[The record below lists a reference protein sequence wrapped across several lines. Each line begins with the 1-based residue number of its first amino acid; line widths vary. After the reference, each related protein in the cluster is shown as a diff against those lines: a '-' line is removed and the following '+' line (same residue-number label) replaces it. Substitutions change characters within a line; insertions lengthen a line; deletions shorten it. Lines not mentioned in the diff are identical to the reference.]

1 MGLLM
6 TGASSEI
13 CRSLRKLVDCPVHQ
27 LRRDTWDMADLNHA
41 DNLAPVFKRHDHLV
55 IAHAAYETAPF
66 LSRTQA
72 DLEQSFTVNCLSVV
86 RLCER
91 ALEVNPS
98 VRICIIGSASATK
111 GSWDIAY
118 WLAKASLHAYVRERQ
133 VSPGQQLV
141 CVAPSGIECGMTLR
155 RPETEIAELKQ
166 SHPKQRLVT
175 AREVAS
181 LIHHLLFA
189 DSGYVTNTVVE
200 MNGGQFARRFVG
212 N

>member
-6 TGASSEI
+6 TGVGSEI
-13 CRSLRKLVDCPVHQ
+13 CHALGRLVSCPVV
-27 LRRDTWDMADLNHA
+27 RIARADCDMG
-41 DNLAPVFKRHDHLV
+41 
-55 IAHAAYETAPF
+55 
-66 LSRTQA
+66 
-72 DLEQSFTVNCLSVV
+72 DLEQVDNLEPLLAQHDRLLVAHGTVCTEPFLKRSQSDLEAEFAVNCLSVV

-98 VRICIIGSASATK
+98 VRICIIGSSSATK

-141 CVAPSGIECGMTLR
+141 CVAPSGVECGMTLR
-155 RPETEIAELKQ
+155 RPETEIEDLKR
-166 SHPKQRLVT
+166 SHPKKRLVT

-189 DSGYVTNTVVE
+189 DSGYITNTVVE
-200 MNGGQFARRFVG
+200 MNGGRFARRFVG
-212 N
+212 K